1 MKSGSGT
8 PSSASSSTSPAAT
21 DGSAPMLK
29 VVEQTFRTDTGRQR
43 DANEDSY
50 FAESPVFAVAD
61 GMGGAQAGEV
71 ASRLAAESFDTI
83 QRGTESPEAY
93 LRAIAKTANA
103 RIHRLSEA
111 DSSRSGMGTTF
122 TAALLEGD
130 EVGFAHVGD
139 SRAYLFRDG
148 ELKLLTSD
156 HSLVEEL
163 RRQGRLTD
171 EQAEDH
177 PQRSIITRA
186 LGPERDVEVDT
197 MTYRARPG
205 DVYLLCSDGLT
216 TMVKEDR
223 IAEILTKARTLDD
236 AAGTLIAD
244 ANEAGGRDNI
254 TVVAFRVDDAEAPV
268 EAEDQLTLVGPAA
281 EEAGLTAAGVEAA
294 AESKE
299 AERTRE
305 PATARRRAAV
315 APRPRRWPR
324 RAAKVLVAVVIVAA
338 LAALAVWGARQVY
351 FLGSDS
357 GGRLALY
364 RGVPYNLPL
373 GVNLYSEGYASP
385 VQVTSIPSSRRDS
398 AIDHTLRFHDD
409 AASLL
414 QDLQTA
420 AERRTGRQRA
430 AANEGQGGG
439 NQPTGA
445 GNGSKSGGNGAAAGG
460 GGGSS
465 GGGSAGGGG
474 GGARNGGGGN
484 G

>member
-1 MKSGSGT
+1 
-8 PSSASSSTSPAAT
+8 
-21 DGSAPMLK
+21 MLRIA
-29 VVEQTFRTDTGRQR
+29 EQAYRTDTGRQR
-43 DANEDSY
+43 NANEDAY
-50 FAESPVFAVAD
+50 FARAPLFAVAD

-71 ASRLAAESFDTI
+71 ASRLAAESFEGV
-83 QRGTESPEAY
+83 QRGEESPEVY
-93 LRAIAKTANA
+93 LRSIAKTANA
-103 RIHRLSEA
+103 RIHHLAQA
-111 DSSRSGMGTTF
+111 DESRSGMGTTF
-122 TAALLEGD
+122 TAALLEGE

-223 IAEILTKARTLDD
+223 IAEVLREARTLDD
-236 AAGTLIAD
+236 AAGRLIAD

-254 TVVAFRVDDAEAPV
+254 TVVAFRVDDAAAAV

-294 AESKE
+294 TGREG

-305 PATARRRAAV
+305 PSTARRRAAV

-324 RAAKVLVAVVIVAA
+324 RAAKVLAAVLVVAA

-351 FLGSDS
+351 
-357 GGRLALY
+357 
-364 RGVPYNLPL
+364 
-373 GVNLYSEGYASP
+373 
-385 VQVTSIPSSRRDS
+385 
-398 AIDHTLRFHDD
+398 
-409 AASLL
+409 
-414 QDLQTA
+414 
-420 AERRTGRQRA
+420 
-430 AANEGQGGG
+430 
-439 NQPTGA
+439 
-445 GNGSKSGGNGAAAGG
+445 
-460 GGGSS
+460 
-465 GGGSAGGGG
+465 
-474 GGARNGGGGN
+474 
-484 G
+484 

>member
-1 MKSGSGT
+1 
-8 PSSASSSTSPAAT
+8 
-21 DGSAPMLK
+21 MLN
-29 VVEQTFRTDTGRQR
+29 VVEQAFRTDTGRQR

-50 FAESPVFAVAD
+50 FASSPVFAVAD

-71 ASRLAAESFDTI
+71 ASRLAAESFEAV

-103 RIHRLSEA
+103 RIHRLAES
-111 DSSRSGMGTTF
+111 DSTRSGMGTTF
-122 TAALLEGD
+122 TAALVEGE

-216 TMVKEDR
+216 TMIKEDR
-223 IAEILTKARTLDD
+223 IAAILLEAPTLDEAVD
-236 AAGTLIAD
+236 RLVAE

-254 TVVAFRVDDAEAPV
+254 TVVAFRLE
-268 EAEDQLTLVGPAA
+268 EAEVAAERPEDLTLVGPAA
-281 EEAGLTAAGVEAA
+281 EEAGLTAAGVEA
-294 AESKE
+294 E
-299 AERTRE
+299 AERQRAATRE
-305 PATARRRAAV
+305 RARVRPGAPA
-315 APRPRRWPR
+315 RRWPR
-324 RAAKVLVAVVIVAA
+324 RTVTALVTLVVTVGLAV
-338 LAALAVWGARQVY
+338 LAVWGVRQIY
-351 FLGSDS
+351 FLGTDS

-364 RGVPYNLPL
+364 RGLPYDLPL
-373 GVNLYSEGYASP
+373 GIHLYSEVYAAP
-385 VQVTSIPSSRRDS
+385 VQVRSVPANRRDS
-398 AIDHTLRFHDD
+398 ATNHTLRFHDD
-409 AASLL
+409 AVSLL
-414 QDLQTA
+414 DDLQA
-420 AERRTGRQRA
+420 AADRRIAARQRA
-430 AANEGQGGG
+430 SQPSANTGTQGGG
-439 NQPTGA
+439 GKT
-445 GNGSKSGGNGAAAGG
+445 
-460 GGGSS
+460 GGSS
-465 GGGSAGGGG
+465 QGGSGSGGAGGGG
-474 GGARNGGGGN
+474 GGTGGSGGGGSGAKN
-484 G
+484 GGAG